1 MERWENIPQGGRG
14 GLMIKS
20 DLVRVSVAEGQ
31 FGVPFD
37 SLTVSEDGA
46 KSRWIGRRWQEI
58 KRGK

>member
-1 MERWENIPQGGRG
+1 
-14 GLMIKS
+14 MIKS
-20 DLVRVSVAEGQ
+20 DLVRVRVAEGQ
-31 FGVPFD
+31 FGVPSD